1 MHTMKL
7 EHFAKCAYSFM
18 LDINTISNVNREFN
32 LTRFFIILEGYGSE
46 TRKKYLLNQE
56 LDNFL
61 WDNPEAINNGFT
73 NWKNTNLPIR
83 LEAFRYHDD
92 NCETQCKICEFN
104 KNWRNKYERE
114 RPPICQ

>member
-1 MHTMKL
+1 MK
-7 EHFAKCAYSFM
+7 HSDFIKSAYIVLYHSKFKVEPHIQNRFTY
-18 LDINTISNVNREFN
+18 LINSG
-32 LTRFFIILEGYGSE
+32 RFEDDGSE

>member
-1 MHTMKL
+1 
-7 EHFAKCAYSFM
+7 M
-18 LDINTISNVNREFN
+18 LDINTISNINREFN
-32 LTRFFIILEGYGSE
+32 LTRFFVVLEGYGNE

-61 WDNPEAINNGFT
+61 WDNPKAIDVGFT

-104 KNWRNKYERE
+104 NNWRNKYERK